1 MRILLDTHV
10 FVWALGD
17 PERLTETH
25 RRELQSRSN
34 TILLSSVSVAEIMI
48 KVSLGRMRF
57 DHDPI
62 ACAER
67 LGCEALGF
75 TQEDAVLLKD
85 LPFHHRDPFDRML
98 IAQSL
103 AQNTKLMSEDR
114 YFRQYE
120 CDLM

>member
-1 MRILLDTHV
+1 MRILIDTHV
-10 FVWALGD
+10 FVWALSAPD
-17 PERLTETH
+17 RLSATH

-34 TILLSSVSVAEIMI
+34 TILLSSISVAEIMI
-48 KVSLGRMRF
+48 KVSLNRMRF

-62 ACAER
+62 LCAER
-67 LGCEALGF
+67 LGCEPLSF
-75 TQEDAVLLKD
+75 TQEDAALLKD

-120 CDLM
+120 CDLI